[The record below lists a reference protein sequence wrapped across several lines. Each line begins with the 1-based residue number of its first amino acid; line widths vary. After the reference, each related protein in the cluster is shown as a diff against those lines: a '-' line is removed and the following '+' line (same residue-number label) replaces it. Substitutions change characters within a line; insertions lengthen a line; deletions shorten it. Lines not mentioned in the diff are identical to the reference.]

1 MHSSRCRREFG
12 SAAGSSKYIIPVLLP
27 TEFDVD
33 GDELVTIDGS
43 TGWYAIAKPRA
54 LARYHILD
62 VRCPHPA
69 FSIMIRKRHDNLDA
83 EHWAVEILF

>member
-43 TGWYAIAKPRA
+43 TGWYVIAKPQA
-54 LARYHILD
+54 PVD
-62 VRCPHPA
+62 TKP
-69 FSIMIRKRHDNLDA
+69 
-83 EHWAVEILF
+83 